1 MGKIDQNP
9 ILLQI
14 NPIVALKLNLS
25 IKQKD
30 KLNESKV
37 KASKSGQ
44 QVLQVKLQSYLT
56 TLIKFIIH
64 FLN

>member
-14 NPIVALKLNLS
+14 NPIVALKLNQN

-30 KLNESKV
+30 KLNELKV
-37 KASKSGQ
+37 KPSKSGQ
-44 QVLQVKLQSYLT
+44 QVLQVKLQSCLT